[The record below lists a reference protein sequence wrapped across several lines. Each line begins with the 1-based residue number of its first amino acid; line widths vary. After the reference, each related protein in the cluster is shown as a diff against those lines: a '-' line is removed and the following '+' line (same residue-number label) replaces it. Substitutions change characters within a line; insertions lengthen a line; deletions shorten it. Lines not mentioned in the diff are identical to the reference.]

1 MSHSVPNLERKA
13 RALLMLLFFLLA
25 AAIVYLMY
33 ARGAFE
39 STQKLVLI
47 SDDSDGVQAGMDLT
61 FSGFSIGRVQRTELD
76 KDGKVRILID
86 LIKKDAKWLRNN
98 SIFTMERGLVGNT
111 SLRAFSGD
119 LSAPLLPDGAVRPV
133 LRGDV
138 SAEIPRLVHTVRTVV
153 ENVESMTNADSA
165 INNSLANVRT
175 LTGRMNGRYGILG
188 GALGDEQSVKKL
200 LQTLDGVN
208 QLVANTNGLVSKG
221 NTLVGRADAQ
231 IFGPQGISS
240 DAQATVRQLNGLL
253 ADARTSLKK
262 VDGVLQEAQ
271 AVGANARVATADLG
285 ELRAQVEVSLRKV
298 EALVNEV
305 NRKWP
310 LARDTELKLP

>member
-13 RALLMLLFFLLA
+13 RALLMLLFFLLV

-86 LIKKDAKWLRNN
+86 LVKKDAKWLRNN

-119 LSAPLLPDGAVRPV
+119 LAAPQLADGAVRTV

-138 SAEIPRLVHTVRTVV
+138 SAEIPRLVNTVRTVM
-153 ENVESMTNADSA
+153 ENVEHMTNADSA
-165 INNSLANVRT
+165 INSSLVNVQT

-188 GALGDEQSVKKL
+188 GALGDDQSVKKL
-200 LQTLDGVN
+200 LATLDGVN

-231 IFGPQGISS
+231 IFGPQGISN

-253 ADARTSLKK
+253 ADARASLKK

-271 AVGANARVATADLG
+271 AVGANARVASTDLG

-298 EALVNEV
+298 ESLVNEV

>member
-1 MSHSVPNLERKA
+1 MTQPIPNLERKA
-13 RALLMLLFFLLA
+13 RALLMLMFTLLV

-61 FSGFSIGRVQRTELD
+61 FSGFAIGRVQRTELN

-86 LIKKDAKWLRNN
+86 LIKKDAKWLRTN
-98 SIFTMERGLVGNT
+98 SIFTMERGLVGGT

-119 LSAPLLPDGAVRPV
+119 LSAPALPPDAVRTV

-138 SAEIPRLVHTVRTVV
+138 SAEIPRLVNTIRTVA
-153 ENVESMTNADSA
+153 ENVERLTNSDSA
-165 INNSLANVRT
+165 LLNSLGNVQT
-175 LTGRMNGRYGILG
+175 LTGKMNGRYGVLG
-188 GALGDEQSVKKL
+188 AAIGDEQLIKRL
-200 LQTLDGVN
+200 EQTLDGVN
-208 QLVANTNGLVSKG
+208 QLVSNGNNLVSKA
-221 NTLVGRADAQ
+221 NTIAGKADAQ
-231 IFGPQGISS
+231 IFGPQGISN
-240 DAQATVRQLNGLL
+240 DAQASVRQLNALL
-253 ADARTSLKK
+253 GDARNSLKK

>member
-1 MSHSVPNLERKA
+1 MTQAIPHLERKA
-13 RALLMLLFFLLA
+13 RALLLLMFVLLVT
-25 AAIVYLMY
+25 AIVYLMY

-61 FSGFSIGRVQRTELD
+61 FSGFAIGRVQRTELS

-86 LIKKDAKWLRNN
+86 LIKKDAKWLRTN
-98 SIFTMERGLVGNT
+98 SIFTMERGLVGGT

-119 LSAPLLPDGAVRPV
+119 LSAAALPDGAVRDV

-138 SAEIPRLVHTVRTVV
+138 SAEIPRLVNTIRSVV
-153 ENVESMTNADSA
+153 ENVERITNRDSSLM
-165 INNSLANVRT
+165 NSLSNVQT
-175 LTGRMNGRYGILG
+175 LTGKLNGRYGVLG
-188 GALGDEQSVKKL
+188 AALGDDQAVKKL
-200 LQTLDGVN
+200 LQTLDNVN
-208 QLVANTNGLVSKG
+208 QLVSNG
-221 NTLVGRADAQ
+221 NALVGRANTIASKADTQ
-231 IFGPQGISS
+231 LFGPQGISR
-240 DAQATVRQLNGLL
+240 DAQATVQQLNALL
-253 ADARTSLKK
+253 GDARNSLKK